1 MLELQKVIKSF
12 SGNFNPILKGID
24 LALLPG
30 DFCILIGS
38 NGSGKSTLMKCVSGE
53 YVFNSGK
60 IIVSK
65 GASIACVTQ
74 DINKGTIA
82 EMTLLENMTLSKL
95 YNKKAKFNFYSN
107 KLNEVIEE
115 VKELGVDLAKYIDE
129 PLGNLSGGQR
139 QMIATI
145 MAINSKP
152 DILLLDEHTSAL
164 DPKTQNFIMDYTI
177 KNIEKNKITTMM
189 ITHKFDDAIAYG
201 NRLVMLHQGEIVVD
215 LKGDE
220 KKKLS
225 VSQLLQIFHQYED
238 LSLRGKNVN

>member
-12 SGNFNPILKGID
+12 SGNFNPVLKGINLD
-24 LALLPG
+24 LLPG
-30 DFCILIGS
+30 DFCIVIGS
-38 NGSGKSTLMKCVSGE
+38 NGSGKSTLMKCISGE
-53 YVFNSGK
+53 YSFDSGN
-60 IIVSK
+60 IVVPK
-65 GASIACVTQ
+65 ELSIACVTQ

-82 EMTLLENMTLSKL
+82 EMTLLENMMLSKL
-95 YNKKAKFNFYSN
+95 YNKKAKFKFYSN
-107 KLNEVIEE
+107 FTREAIEA
-115 VKELGVDLAKYIDE
+115 VKELGVDLAKYIDD

-164 DPKTQNFIMDYTI
+164 DPKAQNFIMDYTI

-201 NRLVMLHQGEIVVD
+201 NRLIMLHQGEIVFD

-225 VSQLLQIFHQYED
+225 VEQLLQIFHQYED
-238 LSLRGKNVN
+238 LSLRGENVN

>member
-12 SGNFNPILKGID
+12 SGNFNPVLKGINLD
-24 LALLPG
+24 LLPG
-30 DFCILIGS
+30 DFCIIIGS
-38 NGSGKSTLMKCVSGE
+38 NGSGKSTLMKCISGE
-53 YVFNSGK
+53 YAFDSGN
-60 IIVSK
+60 IVIPK
-65 GASIACVTQ
+65 ELSIACVTQ

-82 EMTLLENMTLSKL
+82 EMTLLENMMLSKL
-95 YNKKAKFNFYSN
+95 YNKKAKFKFYSN
-107 KLNEVIEE
+107 FTREAIEA
-115 VKELGVDLAKYIDE
+115 VKELGVDLEKYIND

-201 NRLVMLHQGEIVVD
+201 NRLIMLHQGEIVID

-225 VSQLLQIFHQYED
+225 VEQLLQIFHQYED
-238 LSLRGKNVN
+238 LSLRGENVN